1 LGAGT
6 SADTLIKVAIGQ
18 PGLLQV
24 GGHRRRETRLRRTR
38 PAAAGTVA
46 SGGLMAEH
54 LAGFPDDLLA
64 GQVQAWVRATWEVL
78 LSGKSAVC

>member
-1 LGAGT
+1 MSAG
-6 SADTLIKVAIGQ
+6 TLIKVAIGQ

-38 PAAAGTVA
+38 PAAAGMVA
-46 SGGLMAEH
+46 VGGFMAEH
-54 LAGFPDDLLA
+54 LAGFPDDQLV

-78 LSGKSAVC
+78 LRGKPAVY